1 MIREKDL
8 RGSSFTLSKF
18 QKSFGKGISSGIHKR
33 KSFFLRSQKKN
44 ILKGFIMAY
53 IEKERVAEIRT
64 ELKKLFPTFK
74 FSVTRQNYSSVNI
87 KIMKGDIDFFDDAM
101 RADGTNHY
109 GDSRKLSDYAKAERH
124 TSVNEYYIKENWMS
138 EAQKNAFTNS
148 RYCVQR

>member
-1 MIREKDL
+1 
-8 RGSSFTLSKF
+8 
-18 QKSFGKGISSGIHKR
+18 
-33 KSFFLRSQKKN
+33 
-44 ILKGFIMAY
+44 MAY